1 MLKSADFLDRCSLMG
16 GGRIWRFECIRFVV
30 NIAFRRYELSELKV
44 ANVPFTKRPGG
55 RKQ

>member
-1 MLKSADFLDRCSLMG
+1 MG

>member
-1 MLKSADFLDRCSLMG
+1 MG

-30 NIAFRRYELSELKV
+30 NIAFRHHYELSELKV

>member
-1 MLKSADFLDRCSLMG
+1 MG

-30 NIAFRRYELSELKV
+30 NIAFRHHYEPSELKV
-44 ANVPFTKRPGG
+44 ANVLFAKRPSG